1 MKIGICFAGGGIKGV
16 AHIGVLKALE
26 EENINFDYI
35 AGTSSGSI
43 VSALYSIGYNSDEI
57 YEIFKKYIKK
67 INYFELKN
75 ILKLIYGIII
85 KRKIII
91 TGLNSGEKI
100 EKLINKEFNKKNI
113 NNINQINKKL
123 LIPSINLINGK
134 MHIFSS
140 IKNREIYSDEIIY
153 NNDINIGKAVRASCS
168 YPGIFEP
175 MLYENNYLI
184 DGAIRENVPWK
195 ILKENGADKIISV
208 IFQNKIEEK
217 NKINIF
223 DTISN
228 SIEILCHELS
238 NYELEDADY
247 LLKIKTKD
255 ISLLDKSKIKYL
267 YQLGYIETKGKMDEI
282 KKIINN

>member
-1 MKIGICFAGGGIKGV
+1 
-16 AHIGVLKALE
+16 
-26 EENINFDYI
+26 
-35 AGTSSGSI
+35 
-43 VSALYSIGYNSDEI
+43 
-57 YEIFKKYIKK
+57 
-67 INYFELKN
+67 
-75 ILKLIYGIII
+75 
-85 KRKIII
+85 
-91 TGLNSGEKI
+91 
-100 EKLINKEFNKKNI
+100 
-113 NNINQINKKL
+113 
-123 LIPSINLINGK
+123 